1 MLHAPVVLL
10 GLLVLRLS
18 SLLGCSE
25 ECLLMTLLCEV
36 LEDLVKEPHN
46 QEVVVCAL
54 SQVITAPHCQTFYGH
69 LWIRL

>member
-1 MLHAPVVLL
+1 
-10 GLLVLRLS
+10 
-18 SLLGCSE
+18 
-25 ECLLMTLLCEV
+25 MTLLCEV